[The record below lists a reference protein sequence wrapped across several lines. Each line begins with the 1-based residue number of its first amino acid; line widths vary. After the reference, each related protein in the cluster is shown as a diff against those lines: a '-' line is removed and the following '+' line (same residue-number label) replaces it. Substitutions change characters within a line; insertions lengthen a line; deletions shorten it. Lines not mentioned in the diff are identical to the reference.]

1 MKSCEILLNFMK
13 SCETLWIY
21 EIQQISVQI
30 WWTSGGFQIM
40 QILFRF
46 TTDFICRFQC
56 GLHYGFHCD
65 FIWILW
71 ISYEIHLIPYERPG
85 ESEESHLNQ
94 LFLLISCGFHV
105 KSTGFHWNPP
115 DFTWNLSDFMWNPLD
130 FVKSARFHDE
140 RPLARNGNGYVSVIS
155 EKKLLKVFFKLLR
168 FWIKIKCINMFWFHN
183 QISNGVNNGSK
194 INIYKI

>member
-1 MKSCEILLNFMK
+1 MKSCEI
-13 SCETLWIY
+13 LWIY

-56 GLHYGFHCD
+56 GLHYGFHCG
-65 FIWILW
+65 FHLWILW

-94 LFLLISCGFHV
+94 LFL
-105 KSTGFHWNPP
+105 
-115 DFTWNLSDFMWNPLD
+115 
-130 FVKSARFHDE
+130 
-140 RPLARNGNGYVSVIS
+140 VIS
-155 EKKLLKVFFKLLR
+155 GGLHE
-168 FWIKIKCINMFWFHN
+168 IC
-183 QISNGVNNGSK
+183 QISV
-194 INIYKI
+194 

>member
-13 SCETLWIY
+13 SCEILWIY

-56 GLHYGFHCD
+56 GLHYGFHCG
-65 FIWILW
+65 FHLWILW

-94 LFLLISCGFHV
+94 LFLLISGRFHV
-105 KSTGFHWNPP
+105 KSAQ
-115 DFTWNLSDFMWNPLD
+115 NLM
-130 FVKSARFHDE
+130 KSARF
-140 RPLARNGNGYVSVIS
+140 
-155 EKKLLKVFFKLLR
+155 
-168 FWIKIKCINMFWFHN
+168 
-183 QISNGVNNGSK
+183 Q
-194 INIYKI
+194 